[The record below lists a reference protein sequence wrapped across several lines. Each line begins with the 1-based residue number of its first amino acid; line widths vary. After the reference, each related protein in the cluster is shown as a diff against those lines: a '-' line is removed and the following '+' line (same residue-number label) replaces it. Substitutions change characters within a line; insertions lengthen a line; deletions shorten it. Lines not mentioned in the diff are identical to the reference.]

1 MLKRIL
7 VAVDGS
13 ASSWR
18 ALEYACG
25 LAVLSKGTLIIL
37 TVQEDNGQDILG
49 QSHAILNGREEIE
62 AEYVLENGS
71 HPASKIL
78 EVEKRERCDTLV
90 TGTRGLGTVEAM
102 LRGSVSQTLMEEAD
116 VPLIVVK

>member
-49 QSHAILNGREEIE
+49 QSHAILDGQEGIE

-78 EVEKRERCDTLV
+78 EVEKRENCDSIV
-90 TGTRGLGTVEAM
+90 TGTRGLGTVEAL
-102 LRGSVSQTLMEEAD
+102 LRSSVSQTLLEEAD
-116 VPLIVVK
+116 VPVIVVK

>member
-7 VAVDGS
+7 VGVDGT

-25 LAVLSKGTLIIL
+25 LAALSKGTLIVL
-37 TVQEDNGQDILG
+37 TVQEDGGQDILN
-49 QSHAILNGREEIE
+49 QAHAIMDGREEIE
-62 AEYVLENGS
+62 VEYVLENGA

-78 EVEKRERCDTLV
+78 EVEKRENCDSIV
-90 TGTRGLGTVEAM
+90 TGTRGLGTVEAL
-102 LRGSVSQTLMEEAD
+102 LRSSVSQTLLEEAD
-116 VPLIVVK
+116 VPVIVVK